1 MKATEQRLRAA
12 LDRPPADL
20 RLYLL
25 HGPDESG
32 AMAHAARLA
41 RAMGEGAERV
51 DLEPGALKRDP
62 ALLADEAAA
71 ISLFGGARHIR
82 VTGAGE
88 DVLAAVEA
96 LLAADTAG
104 NPAVVIAPGVK
115 TSGALVKAAI
125 ASNRALAFAC
135 YPPSDQNIGSLAG
148 ELLREQGVRASPGL
162 VQRLVRASDGDRAVM
177 AREAEK
183 LALYLDAAPDRPVDG
198 DEAAFDAVGAD
209 IEEGEVDVIVGALV
223 AGRPALLAEALRRQG
238 AGDVSPIP
246 LLRAVVRRLASLAEM
261 RAAIEAGEGV
271 NQVMKRHRVF
281 FKEEAATA
289 DALRRWRAGR
299 LAATLVRVRQLERE
313 TMAAGP
319 AGPVLAASVLVRLAE
334 RG

>member
-12 LDRPPADL
+12 LDRPPADV

-25 HGPDESG
+25 HGPDEAA
-32 AMAHAARLA
+32 AMAYAARLA
-41 RAMGEGAERV
+41 RAMGEGAERI
-51 DLEPGALKRDP
+51 DLDAAALKRDP

-88 DVLAAVEA
+88 DVLGAVAA
-96 LLAADTAG
+96 LLEADRAG

-125 ASNRALAFAC
+125 ASDRALAFAC
-135 YPPSDQNIGSLAG
+135 YAPSEQTATTLAAD
-148 ELLREQGVRASPGL
+148 LLREQGVRASAGL
-162 VQRLVRASDGDRAVM
+162 VQRLVRAGDGDRAIM

-183 LALYLDAAPDRPVDG
+183 LALYLDAAPDRPIDG

-209 IEEGEVDVIVGALV
+209 IGEGEVDVIVQALV
-223 AGRPALLAEALRRQG
+223 AGTPVPLAEALRRQG
-238 AGDVSPIP
+238 ADVSAIP
-246 LLRAVVRRLASLAEM
+246 LLRAVVRRLAALAEM

-271 NQVMKRHRVF
+271 DQVIQRQRMHFSMAKPT
-281 FKEEAATA
+281 AA
-289 DALRRWRAGR
+289 ALARWRPAA
-299 LAATLVRVRQLERE
+299 LASTLARVRQLERE
-313 TMAAGP
+313 VMAGGAAG
-319 AGPVLAASVLVRLAE
+319 AVLAESVLLRLAA
-334 RG
+334 R